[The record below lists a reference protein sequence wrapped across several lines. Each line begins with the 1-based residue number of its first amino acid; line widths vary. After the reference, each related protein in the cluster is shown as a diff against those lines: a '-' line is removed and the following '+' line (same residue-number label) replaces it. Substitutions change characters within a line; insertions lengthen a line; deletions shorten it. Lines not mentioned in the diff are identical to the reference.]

1 MQEVVIGMMGAGF
14 ASHLHGNALKQ
25 VGGISFRLKNIA
37 DVNLECARQ
46 TAEAYHYEHYTANY
60 QELLAD
66 PEIQVV
72 IICTPPVLH
81 TKLIVESLD
90 AGKHVICEKPLTGY
104 FGEEGDLQPI
114 GEHVD
119 RRYMRKRVLESLEQ
133 IRQAIQRSGKQ
144 LFYAENF
151 IYSPSV
157 QKAAEIVA
165 KKKETITFMKGE
177 CSVSRSPSKNAGNWS
192 NMGGGSLLRIGCH
205 PLGAILYLKQVEAKA
220 KGTSISVASV
230 SADLGKI
237 ASHLSGRERKYI
249 TGNPIDVEDLA
260 MLSLTFSDNT
270 KAFVLSND
278 NVLGGLVNY
287 VNVYTTEGTMLCNTV
302 PRNIMKTYFVSNEG
316 LDDIYISENL
326 DCKTGWNDVFIS
338 ESIERGYVNQLKD
351 FMECILTQREP
362 TASYEIAF
370 QTIET
375 IYDAYV
381 SAQENCTVKK

>member
-1 MQEVVIGMMGAGF
+1 MQEIVVGMIGAGF
-14 ASHLHGNALKQ
+14 AAHLHGNALQQ

-37 DVNLECARQ
+37 DLNLENARQ
-46 TAEAYHYEHYTANY
+46 TAAAYHYEHYTADY
-60 QELLAD
+60 QEVLAD

-81 TKLIVESLD
+81 AKLIVEALN

-104 FGEEGDLQPI
+104 FGEEGDPKPI
-114 GEHVD
+114 GDHVD
-119 RRYMRKRVLESLEQ
+119 RRYMRKRVLESLDT
-133 IRQAIQRSGKQ
+133 IREAIHRSGKQ

-151 IYSPSV
+151 IYSPSI
-157 QKAAEIVA
+157 QKAAEILS

-220 KGTSISVASV
+220 KGVPITISAVN
-230 SADLGKI
+230 ADLGKI
-237 ASHLSGRERKYI
+237 ACGLSDCERKHI

-260 MLSLTFSDNT
+260 VVSLTFSDNT
-270 KAFVLSND
+270 KALVLSND

-302 PRNIMKTYFVSNEG
+302 PCDIMKTYFVSEDG

-362 TASYEIAF
+362 VASYEIAF
-370 QTIET
+370 QTIQT

-381 SAQENCTVKK
+381 SAQEKCVVKR